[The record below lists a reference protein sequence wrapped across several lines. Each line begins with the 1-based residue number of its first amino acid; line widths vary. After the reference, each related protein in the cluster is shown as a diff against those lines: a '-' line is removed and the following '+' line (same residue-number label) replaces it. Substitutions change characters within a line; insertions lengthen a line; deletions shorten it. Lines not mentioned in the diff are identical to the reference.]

1 MISLF
6 EQSSNGCNPHLQ
18 VYMEYQ
24 LQCLK
29 LALESLITGG
39 SQPLTLPEI
48 PQPIK

>member
-29 LALESLITGG
+29 LALESLTT